1 MRIKNGAKKMLSLCL
16 ALAMTI
22 SVFTCCYGLSIIAA
36 ANDEFD
42 INLTPANEQIA
53 SGGQTT
59 LKIDI
64 ANVPANLSS
73 VALEVTLPS
82 GLECTKSKWGE
93 VTENDPLT
101 KSFSRTTMAGVLA
114 ADTSEGD
121 TIIDGTLITL
131 TLNAKA
137 EAQGNQTVSVSVKFM
152 KAGYDKDDPDAFIT
166 NTAECSIRVLCAT
179 HTLVNT
185 ASAEYLKTAADCTN
199 AAVYY
204 KHCSVCGLLSDETF
218 TSGTALGHT
227 PGAIVK
233 ENEVSASCV
242 EDGGYDNVV
251 YCTVCNAEISREHI
265 TIKANG
271 HTPGTAVKENEVAA
285 SCTVDGG
292 YNNVVYCTV
301 CGAEISRD
309 HITVDKIPHN
319 YIATVTPNTCTEGGY
334 TTYTC
339 SVCGYSY
346 ITDEVPAS
354 GHNWDNGVVT
364 KAATCTES
372 GIITYTCQNDPTHT
386 KEEVIYPTSHTLK
399 TRCENKIAPTCTANG
414 SVVKV
419 TYCTVCNTEISR
431 TTEVLTALGHS
442 LSDTISIYNKG
453 HGYRCTRCGEIELTN
468 HTYGEGTCVRE
479 ATYALKGKYESVCTV
494 CGYKGYYETNALE
507 IEGEIVD
514 GVYYENGVPTH
525 KGLILMEDGYYYYID
540 ANGNL
545 VKDATRFVGNKWA
558 NAGVKAG
565 EYTFDENGKMVV
577 NTTVEP
583 TDREGIVDGI
593 YYEFNEPV
601 HKGVIKVDEDYYYVK
616 SLGIVVKNT
625 TKYINK
631 QYSNGII
638 EPGTYE
644 IDENGKIINPKVVGE
659 KPQIDTSL
667 NGIVGDYYYV
677 NGIPTHVGFI
687 KIGDY
692 YYYIESGGKVVKNK
706 TRFVYNNMTNGLLP
720 QGFYSFDAEGH
731 ANVK

>member
-1 MRIKNGAKKMLSLCL
+1 MRIKNSARKMLSLCL

-42 INLTPANEQIA
+42 LNLTPANDQIA
-53 SGGQTT
+53 SEGQTT

-82 GLECTKSKWGE
+82 GLECTKTKWGE
-93 VTENDPLT
+93 VTENDPIT
-101 KSFSRTTMAGVLA
+101 SSFSRSTMSGVLA
-114 ADTSEGD
+114 ADTSVGD

-131 TLNAKA
+131 TLKAKTG
-137 EAQGNQTVSVSVKFM
+137 AQGNQTVSVLVKFM

-166 NTAECSIRVLCAT
+166 NTTERSIMVLCAT

-204 KHCSVCGLLSDETF
+204 KHCSVCGTVSDETF
-218 TSGTALGHT
+218 TNGTALGHT
-227 PGAIVK
+227 PGATVK
-233 ENEVSASCV
+233 ENEVSASCTV
-242 EDGGYDNVV
+242 DGGYDNVV
-251 YCTVCNAEISREHI
+251 YCTVCNAELSREHI
-265 TIKANG
+265 TI
-271 HTPGTAVKENEVAA
+271 
-285 SCTVDGG
+285 
-292 YNNVVYCTV
+292 
-301 CGAEISRD
+301 
-309 HITVDKIPHN
+309 DKIPHN
-319 YIATVTPNTCTEGGY
+319 YITTVTERTCTEGGY
-334 TTYTC
+334 TTHTC
-339 SVCGYSY
+339 SVCGDSY

-354 GHNWDNGVVT
+354 GHNWDSGVVT

-386 KEEVIYPTSHTLK
+386 KEEVINPTSHNLK

-419 TYCTVCNTEISR
+419 TYCTVCQTEISR

-442 LSDTISIYNKG
+442 PSGTISIYNKG
-453 HGYRCTRCGEIELTN
+453 HGYRCTRCGEIELFD

-494 CGYKGYYETNALE
+494 CGYKGYYETKALE

-545 VKDATRFVGNKWA
+545 VKNTTRFVGNKWA
-558 NAGVKAG
+558 NSGVKAG

-583 TDREGIVDGI
+583 TDREGIIDGI

-659 KPQIDTSL
+659 EPVIDTSL

-677 NGIPTHVGFI
+677 DGIPTHVGFI

-706 TRFVYNNMTNGLLP
+706 TRFVYNNMTNGILP